1 MNINSAESFNLD
13 SSQTLQTCSA
23 LCSSGLLGA
32 CLNVTELK
40 TVAGAEEKLVPVSD
54 AACGATVHALAAEFG
69 KGGG

>member
-1 MNINSAESFNLD
+1 MNINSAESLNLH

-40 TVAGAEEKLVPVSD
+40 TVARAEEKLVPVPD
-54 AACGATVHALAAEFG
+54 AACSAAVHTSAAEFG
-69 KGGG
+69 KGG